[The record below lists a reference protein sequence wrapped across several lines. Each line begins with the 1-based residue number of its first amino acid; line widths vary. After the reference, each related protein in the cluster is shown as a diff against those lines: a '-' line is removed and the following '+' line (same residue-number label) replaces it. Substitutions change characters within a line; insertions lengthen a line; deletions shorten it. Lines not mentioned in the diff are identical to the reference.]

1 VRASDKLPKWN
12 DGEGAS
18 KVGGPQEE
26 RLHRPYFEVLA
37 DLFYP
42 QSCVGCTRRASDVLC
57 RSCFGALPRIEPP
70 VCGRCGMPTAFEVY
84 GCDACRNT
92 DFAFDGARAP
102 LRYEGVGEEVVHAL
116 KYRGYARVVE
126 KVMAPLMV
134 ALLEGE
140 RYSGVVPV
148 PLHRARLA
156 RRGFN
161 QAEVMAR
168 AVAARIGA
176 PLSDKIKAVRR
187 TRDQVELSAGERREN
202 VAGAF
207 EARGSLAG
215 RILLVDDVFTTGA
228 TLSECAG
235 VLRRAGVNEV
245 QALTFCR
252 TI

>member
-1 VRASDKLPKWN
+1 MPTGFRQYLD
-12 DGEGAS
+12 
-18 KVGGPQEE
+18 
-26 RLHRPYFEVLA
+26 VLG

-42 QSCVGCTRRASDVLC
+42 QRCVGCSRRASDVLC
-57 RSCFGALPRIEPP
+57 RPCFDALPRIEPP
-70 VCGRCGMPTAFEVY
+70 VCGRCGAPTAFEVY

-102 LRYEGVGEEVVHAL
+102 LRYEGVGEELVHAL
-116 KYRGYARVVE
+116 KYRGYSRVVE
-126 KVMAPLMV
+126 KVMAPLM
-134 ALLEGE
+134 ADSLSGE
-140 RYSGVVPV
+140 RYDGVVPV

-161 QAEVMAR
+161 QAELMAR
-168 AVAARIGA
+168 AVAGRIGA
-176 PLSDKIKAVRR
+176 PVSDKLRVVRR

-235 VLRRAGVNEV
+235 VLRRAGAGEV
-245 QALTFCR
+245 HALTLCR

>member
-1 VRASDKLPKWN
+1 MANYLD
-12 DGEGAS
+12 
-18 KVGGPQEE
+18 
-26 RLHRPYFEVLA
+26 VLA

-42 QSCVGCTRRASDVLC
+42 QRCVGCSRRASDVLC
-57 RSCFGALPRIEPP
+57 RGCFEALPRIEPP
-70 VCGRCGMPTAFEVY
+70 VCSRCGAPTAFEVY

-102 LRYEGVGEEVVHAL
+102 LRYQGVGEELVHAL

-126 KVMAPLMV
+126 KVMVPLM
-134 ALLEGE
+134 AGSLGGE
-140 RYSGVVPV
+140 KYDGVVPV

-161 QAEVMAR
+161 QAELIAR
-168 AVAARIGA
+168 AVAGRIGA
-176 PLSDKIKAVRR
+176 PLSDKLRAVRR

-235 VLRRAGVNEV
+235 VLRRAGAGEV
-245 QALTFCR
+245 QALTLCR